1 MVVMAVLPP
10 SLGCREVFTGR
21 ETLRL
26 HCRPTTV
33 ADSRAAATA
42 SAVAL
47 AAARRLRLVRAR
59 RRPWCRRPRR
69 QESGMCVGE
78 CEGLRLES
86 ARDCVGERWYSV
98 KLAAMT
104 L

>member
-10 SLGCREVFTGR
+10 SLGCRELFTGR

-47 AAARRLRLVRAR
+47 AAAAFD
-59 RRPWCRRPRR
+59 WF
-69 QESGMCVGE
+69 
-78 CEGLRLES
+78 
-86 ARDCVGERWYSV
+86 A
-98 KLAAMT
+98 LAAA
-104 L
+104 LGAAALPAKRAACARWRVRGAAV

>member
-42 SAVAL
+42 AAVAAAAL
-47 AAARRLRLVRAR
+47 AAAAFDWLALAAALGAAALAAKRAA
-59 RRPWCRRPRR
+59 CA
-69 QESGMCVGE
+69 
-78 CEGLRLES
+78 LES
-86 ARDCVGERWYSV
+86 ARDCGWRAQGTALESAGTV
-98 KLAAMT
+98 
-104 L
+104 

>member
-47 AAARRLRLVRAR
+47 AAAAFDWFALAAALGAAALAAKRAA
-59 RRPWCRRPRR
+59 CAL
-69 QESGMCVGE
+69 E

>member
-1 MVVMAVLPP
+1 MCSPAERRFV
-10 SLGCREVFTGR
+10 
-21 ETLRL
+21 RL

-47 AAARRLRLVRAR
+47 AAAAFDWFALAAALGAAALAAKRAA
-59 RRPWCRRPRR
+59 CA
-69 QESGMCVGE
+69 
-78 CEGLRLES
+78 LES
-86 ARDCVGERWYSV
+86 ARGCGLRAQGTALESWYSV